1 MGRRYLRFIC
11 GSLCAAIAAALLA
24 VVPGA
29 AFAACLSPAGS
40 GGDVWF
46 NKDHAV
52 MQYCNGTNWISML
65 APGATIEPSGCDAIG
80 DVCSDGSIY
89 AGLSPDGN
97 APMFTTPADWG
108 SAPWNNSNITGAV
121 DTALQNCS
129 TGTESACFAGDDNTL
144 FLASAD
150 SDNSVGGTQP
160 HLAAKACNDLVA
172 LGRNDWYL
180 PSIAELD
187 VLHTN
192 RTSGALSG
200 TFSGAA
206 DYWSSSEI
214 DSTQAA
220 LFDFSLGVPNSGNKT
235 ASDNVRC
242 VRKGDPCR
250 RTTPTPGAVCDDGS
264 IYAGLSPDGN
274 RKMFTTAADA
284 PSQMTWGGEGT
295 DTALENCYG
304 SGSVCTTGAANT
316 ALLAGLGAGYAAA
329 TYCDQLNEDGH
340 VDWYLPALGE
350 LSVVYSN
357 LGPQPDN
364 GFQNGDYW
372 TASEVNDVASY
383 LVSFVTGDEYGHT
396 KNDPFHV
403 RCVRVSSCA
412 SPYAPA
418 GAVIYNED
426 YRVLQ
431 WCDGTS
437 WRVAGPIS
445 PVGPKAGCVNP
456 AGTGGNLVF
465 NSDYCVMQYCD
476 GDHWQAIGMADPGIP
491 TPAVVQSMWAS
502 RANTNAL
509 SKALASNVSAGN
521 QVLVFAAVMGS
532 TVPDNGVTD
541 SQGNSYAKLYTGPQ
555 ISSTRQYL
563 FSTANVAAGP
573 LTITVTPSSTGG
585 DGLVWSAVELS
596 DTDVSAFDISANQN
610 AGSGQVNL
618 SGGVTTQTHEIS
630 FAFID
635 VDTNKSAGIA
645 PPAGWTHEIYK
656 NHGTLSA
663 YGGDAVM
670 SLSYKPVAPIG
681 MVGFDID
688 FNPPTWA
695 ARASLFAFK
704 HQQVGDVCDP
714 CNPDPC
720 VCGTPS
726 PGDQCGDGSYYVGEI
741 GGQKTYSTSAA
752 SETSRTWNNGTSN
765 WTTTGFTSTTD
776 GLVNTTGLVAL
787 ADAGSPY
794 QAAIYCDGLMVHG
807 HDDWYLPARDEL
819 NLLWNDGVPLADVQ
833 VGSNAWYWTSTEDI
847 TSDGAY
853 FQRFTDGSWNGP
865 SYKDTPHLVRC
876 LRR

>member
-1 MGRRYLRFIC
+1 MRRRFLRFIC

-52 MQYCNGTNWISML
+52 MQYCNGTDWISML

-80 DVCSDGSIY
+80 EVCSDGSIY

-144 FLASAD
+144 VLASAD

-160 HLAAKACNDLVA
+160 HLAARACNDLVA
-172 LGRNDWYL
+172 LGRKDWYL

-192 RTSGALSG
+192 RASGALSG
-200 TFSGAA
+200 TFSSAA

-340 VDWYLPALGE
+340 DDWYLPALGE

-383 LVSFVTGDEYGHT
+383 LVSFATGDEYGHA

-403 RCVRVSSCA
+403 RCVRVSSCT
-412 SPYAPA
+412 SPHAPA
-418 GAVIYNED
+418 GAVMYNED

-431 WCDGTS
+431 WCDGAD
-437 WRVAGPIS
+437 WQAAGPVS
-445 PVGPKAGCVNP
+445 PSGPETGCVSP
-456 AGTGGNLVF
+456 AGTGGSLVF
-465 NSDYCVMQYCD
+465 NVEYRTLQYCD
-476 GDHWQAIGMADPGIP
+476 GADWIAIGKPCRSCGGLPTEKVAFYTLAGVSGRFIGGISGADQLCQDQAKAVGLGGTYKAWIADSN
-491 TPAVVQSMWAS
+491 PASAPATRFTHAAVPYVRVDGTKIADDWTDLTDGTLDSVMTSETGYENLPINGVW
-502 RANTNAL
+502 
-509 SKALASNVSAGN
+509 SNVLPDGTQASGTATDHCDDWGTG
-521 QVLVFAAVMGS
+521 GS
-532 TVPDNGVTD
+532 TGRIGHRDRTD
-541 SQGNSYAKLYTGPQ
+541 STWTEFA
-555 ISSTRQYL
+555 
-563 FSTANVAAGP
+563 
-573 LTITVTPSSTGG
+573 TITCF
-585 DGLVWSAVELS
+585 AS
-596 DTDVSAFDISANQN
+596 D
-610 AGSGQVNL
+610 L
-618 SGGVTTQTHEIS
+618 
-630 FAFID
+630 
-635 VDTNKSAGIA
+635 
-645 PPAGWTHEIYK
+645 
-656 NHGTLSA
+656 L
-663 YGGDAVM
+663 
-670 SLSYKPVAPIG
+670 
-681 MVGFDID
+681 
-688 FNPPTWA
+688 
-695 ARASLFAFK
+695 
-704 HQQVGDVCDP
+704 
-714 CNPDPC
+714 
-720 VCGTPS
+720 
-726 PGDQCGDGSYYVGEI
+726 
-741 GGQKTYSTSAA
+741 
-752 SETSRTWNNGTSN
+752 
-765 WTTTGFTSTTD
+765 
-776 GLVNTTGLVAL
+776 
-787 ADAGSPY
+787 
-794 QAAIYCDGLMVHG
+794 YCF
-807 HDDWYLPARDEL
+807 E
-819 NLLWNDGVPLADVQ
+819 Q
-833 VGSNAWYWTSTEDI
+833 
-847 TSDGAY
+847 
-853 FQRFTDGSWNGP
+853 
-865 SYKDTPHLVRC
+865 
-876 LRR
+876 